1 MIKLTDLLKEILL
14 TELNKQQLDSIS
26 KVLGVERTSEF
37 DSKLN
42 SLNAKGITYPDILKQ
57 VKDGVSQGK
66 SPEEIFSS
74 LSSTVGKSA
83 KDLESD
89 FETVVDNENVIVQV
103 PHTHA
108 ASRKLGLSTY
118 AYRSCKDGDK
128 DSAWCTTHG
137 TPEYFKD
144 YYHRDNKTLYYIKV
158 KSPEIIQQL
167 KDKGMGSLVV
177 SAAVVSDKDKINDIF
192 NGKDEAIPSHWHS
205 EYLKMLGLDK
215 SMFINRRSKE
225 ERSLAFSSSQLEA
238 IKYYIK
244 NGSKG
249 PLEIGNLDS
258 ELPSELTLVGGNLT
272 LYASNITKLPDNLI
286 IKGEL
291 AISQCPNITTI
302 PENIKYKNLLLF
314 KCPAITS
321 ISKPKNKIGNLS
333 IYDCTSFTELPKGI
347 TAQYIRI
354 QQCPLFIKLPDNTTC
369 DVINIENTKVS
380 EIPNNLKVY
389 RFILRNTPL
398 AKKYDKKQIIKMI
411 QDKGGE
417 IINFISD
424 KINIQTDASI

>member
-1 MIKLTDLLKEILL
+1 MIKLTNILREILL
-14 TELNKQQLDSIS
+14 TELNKQQLDSIA
-26 KVLGVERTSEF
+26 KALGTERTSEF

-42 SLNAKGITYPDILKQ
+42 SLNAKGMTYPDILKQ

-66 SPEEIFSS
+66 SPEEIFSN

-89 FETVVDNENVIVQV
+89 FETIIDNEKIIIQV

-118 AYRSCKDGDK
+118 AYRECKGGGK

-137 TPEYFKD
+137 SPEYFKD
-144 YYHRDNKTLYYIKV
+144 YYYSDNKTLYYIKV

-167 KDKGMGSLVV
+167 QTLGLKSLVV
-177 SAAVVSDKDKINDIF
+177 SAVVVNDKNKINSVF
-192 NGKDEAIPSHWHS
+192 NGKDEAIPSHLYTH
-205 EYLKMLGLDK
+205 YLEKVLGLNK
-215 SMFINRRSKE
+215 SMFVSRRSKE
-225 ERSLAFSSSQLEA
+225 ERALSFKDTQLEV

-258 ELPSELTLVGGNLT
+258 EFPSDLTLVGGDLT
-272 LYASNITKLPDNLI
+272 INASKITKLPDNLI
-286 IKGEL
+286 VKGEL
-291 AISQCPNITTI
+291 FIGQCPNITVI
-302 PENIKYKNLLLF
+302 PEGIKYKSLSLF
-314 KCPAITS
+314 MCPAITS
-321 ISKPKNKIGNLS
+321 ISKPKNKINDLT
-333 IYDCTSFTELPKGI
+333 ITDCASFTELPKGI
-347 TAQYIRI
+347 KADYLAIL
-354 QQCPLFIKLPDNTTC
+354 QCPRFSKLPDNLTSLVL
-369 DVINIENTKVS
+369 DIRSIKVS

-389 RFILRNTPL
+389 RFLLSNTPL
-398 AKKYDKKQIIKMI
+398 AKKYDKEQIIKMI

-424 KINIQTDASI
+424 KLNIVM

>member
-57 VKDGVSQGK
+57 VKDGASQGK

-118 AYRSCKDGDK
+118 AYRSCKDGNK

-144 YYHRDNKTLYYIKV
+144 YYHKDNKTLYYIKV

-215 SMFINRRSKE
+215 SIFINRRSKE
-225 ERSLAFSSSQLEA
+225 ERSLAFNNTQLEA

-333 IYDCTSFTELPKGI
+333 IYDCTSFTELPKDIKVDRVMILG
-347 TAQYIRI
+347 
-354 QQCPLFIKLPDNTTC
+354 CPLFSKLPDNLTSL
-369 DVINIENTKVS
+369 IISIQNSKVS
-380 EIPNNLKVY
+380 EIPNNLKVN
-389 RFILRNTPL
+389 RFILSDTPL

-417 IINFISD
+417 ITNFVSD
-424 KINIQTDASI
+424 EFNIVM

>member
-1 MIKLTDLLKEILL
+1 MIKLTNILREILL
-14 TELNKQQLDSIS
+14 TELNKQQLDSIA
-26 KVLGVERTSEF
+26 KALGTERTSEF

-42 SLNAKGITYPDILKQ
+42 SLNAKGMTYPDILKQ

-66 SPEEIFSS
+66 SPEEIFSN

-89 FETVVDNENVIVQV
+89 FETIIDNEKIIIQV

-118 AYRSCKDGDK
+118 AYRECKGGGK

-137 TPEYFKD
+137 SPEYFKD
-144 YYHRDNKTLYYIKV
+144 YYYSDNKTLYYIKV

-167 KDKGMGSLVV
+167 QTLGLKSLVV
-177 SAAVVSDKDKINDIF
+177 SAVVVNDKNKINSVF
-192 NGKDEAIPSHWHS
+192 NGKDEAIPSHLYTH
-205 EYLKMLGLDK
+205 YLEKVLGLNK
-215 SMFINRRSKE
+215 SMFVSRRSKE
-225 ERSLAFSSSQLEA
+225 ERALSFKDTQLEV

-258 ELPSELTLVGGNLT
+258 EFPSDLTLVGGDLT
-272 LYASNITKLPDNLI
+272 INASKITKLPDNLI
-286 IKGEL
+286 VKGEL
-291 AISQCPNITTI
+291 FIGQCPNITVI
-302 PENIKYKNLLLF
+302 PEGIKYKSLSLF
-314 KCPAITS
+314 MCPAITS
-321 ISKPKNKIGNLS
+321 ISKPKNKINDLT
-333 IYDCTSFTELPKGI
+333 ITDCASFTELPKGI
-347 TAQYIRI
+347 KADYVAIL
-354 QQCPLFIKLPDNTTC
+354 QCPRFSKLPDNLTSLVL
-369 DVINIENTKVS
+369 DIRSIKVS

-389 RFILRNTPL
+389 RFLLSNTPL
-398 AKKYDKKQIIKMI
+398 AKKYDKEQIIKMI

-424 KINIQTDASI
+424 KLNIVM

>member
-1 MIKLTDLLKEILL
+1 
-14 TELNKQQLDSIS
+14 
-26 KVLGVERTSEF
+26 
-37 DSKLN
+37 
-42 SLNAKGITYPDILKQ
+42 
-57 VKDGVSQGK
+57 
-66 SPEEIFSS
+66 
-74 LSSTVGKSA
+74 
-83 KDLESD
+83 
-89 FETVVDNENVIVQV
+89 
-103 PHTHA
+103 
-108 ASRKLGLSTY
+108 
-118 AYRSCKDGDK
+118 
-128 DSAWCTTHG
+128 
-137 TPEYFKD
+137 
-144 YYHRDNKTLYYIKV
+144 
-158 KSPEIIQQL
+158 
-167 KDKGMGSLVV
+167 
-177 SAAVVSDKDKINDIF
+177 
-192 NGKDEAIPSHWHS
+192 
-205 EYLKMLGLDK
+205 
-215 SMFINRRSKE
+215 
-225 ERSLAFSSSQLEA
+225 
-238 IKYYIK
+238 
-244 NGSKG
+244 
-249 PLEIGNLDS
+249 
-258 ELPSELTLVGGNLT
+258 
-272 LYASNITKLPDNLI
+272 LPDNLI

>member
-1 MIKLTDLLKEILL
+1 MIKLTNILREILL
-14 TELNKQQLDSIS
+14 TELNKQQLDSIA
-26 KVLGVERTSEF
+26 KALGTERTSEF

-89 FETVVDNENVIVQV
+89 FETIVDNENIIIQV

-118 AYRSCKDGDK
+118 AYRPCKDGSK

-137 TPEYFKD
+137 SPEYFKD
-144 YYHRDNKTLYYIKV
+144 YYYSDNKTLYYIKV

-167 KDKGMGSLVV
+167 QTLGLKSLVV
-177 SAAVVSDKDKINDIF
+177 SAVVVNDKNKINSVF
-192 NGKDEAIPSHWHS
+192 NGKDEAIPSHLYTH
-205 EYLKMLGLDK
+205 YLEKVLGLNK
-215 SMFINRRSKE
+215 SMFVSRRSKK
-225 ERSLAFSSSQLEA
+225 ERALSLKDTQLEV

-258 ELPSELTLVGGNLT
+258 EFPSDLTLVGGDLT
-272 LYASNITKLPDNLI
+272 INASKITKLPDNLI
-286 IKGEL
+286 VKGEL
-291 AISQCPNITTI
+291 FIGQCPNITII
-302 PENIKYKNLLLF
+302 PEGIKYKSLSLF
-314 KCPAITS
+314 MCPAITS
-321 ISKPKNKIGNLS
+321 ISKPKNKINDLT
-333 IYDCTSFTELPKGI
+333 ITDCASFTELPKGI
-347 TAQYIRI
+347 KADYVAIL
-354 QQCPLFIKLPDNTTC
+354 QCPRFSKLPDNLTSLVL
-369 DVINIENTKVS
+369 DIRSIKVS

-389 RFILRNTPL
+389 RFLLSNTPL
-398 AKKYDKKQIIKMI
+398 AKKYDKEQIIKMI

-424 KINIQTDASI
+424 KLNIVM

>member
-1 MIKLTDLLKEILL
+1 MIKLANILKEILL
-14 TELNKQQLDSIS
+14 TELNKQQLDNIA
-26 KVLGVERTSEF
+26 KTLGVERTSEF

-57 VKDGVSQGK
+57 VKDSVSQGK

-89 FETVVDNENVIVQV
+89 FETIVDNENIIIQV

-118 AYRSCKDGDK
+118 AYRSCKDGSK

-137 TPEYFKD
+137 APEYFKD
-144 YYHRDNKTLYYIKV
+144 YYHKDNKTLYYIKV

-177 SAAVVSDKDKINDIF
+177 SAVVVSGKDKINSIF
-192 NGKDEAIPSHWHS
+192 NGKDEAIPPHWHS
-205 EYLKMLGLDK
+205 KYLEMLGLNTSIFTSK
-215 SMFINRRSKE
+215 RSKE
-225 ERSLAFSSSQLEA
+225 ERALSLSSSQLET

-249 PLEIGNLDS
+249 PLMIERLDS
-258 ELPSELTLVGGNLT
+258 ELPSELTLVGGDLT
-272 LYASNITKLPDNLI
+272 IYASSITKLPNNLVV
-286 IKGEL
+286 KGVL
-291 AISQCPNITTI
+291 FISQCPNITTI
-302 PENIKYKNLLLF
+302 PEGIKYKSLKLF
-314 KCPAITS
+314 MCPAITS
-321 ISKPKNKIGNLS
+321 ISKHKNKIEDLT
-333 IYDCTSFTELPKGI
+333 IDDCPSFTELPNGI
-347 TAQYIRI
+347 KAQYIRI
-354 QQCPLFIKLPDNTTC
+354 QQCPQFFKLPDNLTSSTV
-369 DVINIENTKVS
+369 DIRSLKVS

-389 RFILRNTPL
+389 RFLLANTPL
-398 AKKYDKKQIIKMI
+398 AKKYDKEQIIKMI

-417 IINFISD
+417 MMNFISD
-424 KINIQTDASI
+424 KLNIVM